1 MARAHQ
7 SIFIQAPIDEVFQFA
22 KKPGNWTSFYN
33 HLSKPER
40 IEGTGDAGTEVE
52 TVFSIVGLR
61 FPVTINVIRCE
72 RSGDEGFW
80 EGIITGSFI
89 AHQKSYYRSMEGG
102 TEAVF
107 ELEIDLPDSAFDR
120 FTERLVY
127 DRLEKN
133 TLRHTLEN
141 LKAACE
147 LER

>member
-1 MARAHQ
+1 MASAHQ

-33 HLSKPER
+33 HLSKPDR
-40 IEGTGDAGTEVE
+40 IEGTGEAGTEVE

-72 RSGDEGFW
+72 RDGAEGFW

-89 AHQKSYYRSMEGG
+89 AHQKSHYRSMDGG

-107 ELEIDLPDSAFDR
+107 ELEIDLPHSAFDR

-127 DRLEKN
+127 DRLERN

-147 LER
+147 LDR

>member
-7 SIFIQAPIDEVFQFA
+7 SLFIQAPIDDVFQFA
-22 KKPGNWTSFYN
+22 KNPENWTSFYN
-33 HLSKPER
+33 HLSKPEK
-40 IEGTGDAGTEVE
+40 IDGTGDAGTEVD
-52 TVFSIVGLR
+52 TVFSIIGLR
-61 FPVTINVIRCE
+61 FPVAINVIRCE
-72 RSGDEGFW
+72 RIGQEGFW

-89 AHQKSYYRSMEGG
+89 AHQKSHYRAMDGG
-102 TEAVF
+102 TEVTF

-127 DRLEKN
+127 DRLERT

>member
-1 MARAHQ
+1 MASAHQ
-7 SIFIQAPIDEVFQFA
+7 SIFIQAPINEVFQFA
-22 KKPGNWTSFYN
+22 KKPANWTSFYN

-40 IEGTGDAGTEVE
+40 IEGTGEAGTEVE

-61 FPVTINVIRCE
+61 FPVTINVVRCE
-72 RSGDEGFW
+72 RDGDEGFW

-89 AHQKSYYRSMEGG
+89 AHQRSHYRSMDGG

-107 ELEIDLPDSAFDR
+107 ELEIDLPHSAFDR

-127 DRLEKN
+127 DRLERN

-147 LER
+147 LDR

>member
-1 MARAHQ
+1 MARARQ

-40 IEGTGDAGTEVE
+40 IDGGGEAGTEVE

-72 RSGDEGFW
+72 RIGDEGFW
-80 EGIITGSFI
+80 EGIITGSFT
-89 AHQKSYYRSMEGG
+89 AHQKSHYRSMENG
-102 TEAVF
+102 TETTF
-107 ELEIDLPDSAFDR
+107 ELEIELPHSAFDR

-127 DRLEKN
+127 DRLERN

-147 LER
+147 LEL

>member
-1 MARAHQ
+1 MASAHQ

-22 KKPGNWTSFYN
+22 KKPANWTSFYN

-40 IEGTGDAGTEVE
+40 IEGTGEAGTEVE

-61 FPVTINVIRCE
+61 FPVTINVVRCE
-72 RSGDEGFW
+72 RDGDEGFW

-89 AHQKSYYRSMEGG
+89 AHQKSHYRSMDGG

-107 ELEIDLPDSAFDR
+107 ELEIDLPHSAFDR

-127 DRLEKN
+127 DRLERN

-147 LER
+147 LDR